1 MIFALAVLVRNI
13 KSVMELSANFV
24 QIVQDAVLD
33 PSSNSAIALF
43 VSSFLNELVAIFP
56 FAVVLAGQLFFLK
69 DPFSIAL
76 IAKLLVFVAIPV
88 GIGSS
93 LGVLPVYVITYFGGK
108 PAINKLQKYLRF
120 SWQDVEKV
128 NLRFRGQWY
137 DEILFLLLR
146 TIPVMPSLPLSI
158 AAGVMRM
165 KFLRYFF
172 LSVLGLVIRMI
183 LTLLVVGIGME
194 GLSQL

>member
-1 MIFALAVLVRNI
+1 MKWSSGGLAGLVNLLLLNT
-13 KSVMELSANFV
+13 MELSANFV

-33 PSSNSAIALF
+33 PSSNSALALF

-56 FAVVLAGQLFFLK
+56 F
-69 DPFSIAL
+69 D
-76 IAKLLVFVAIPV
+76 
-88 GIGSS
+88 
-93 LGVLPVYVITYFGGK
+93 VILYLGGK